1 MPAFVTYVAR
11 VGDNGK
17 TPLLE
22 LEADGKL
29 LSSDRPGHASHVT
42 LTRLAVEQEFWAPL
56 NHAMADYGRVEIV
69 RDDPSDDCLF
79 WCIHQGVIQI
89 RAYGTILQIDVSHLN
104 QPSAPSGS
112 GERGEE

>member
-29 LSSDRPGHASHVT
+29 LASDRPGYASPVT
-42 LTRLAVEQEFWAPL
+42 LPELAVEEEFWAPL
-56 NHAMADYGRVEIV
+56 NHAMALYGRVEIV
-69 RDDPSDDCLF
+69 RDDPLDDCLF

-89 RAYGTILQIDVSHLN
+89 RAYGTILQQDVRHINS
-104 QPSAPSGS
+104 PSDPFTPEIG
-112 GERGEE
+112 GEG